1 MAGTV
6 PTTESAR
13 ATTTRELATAGRAR
27 RGPLLPILHAVMAEH
42 GWVSDEDIAV
52 IADVLNLSRA
62 DVHGVVSF
70 YHDFRRTPPPAHR
83 VQVCRGEACQAVGA
97 QALYAAA
104 QARFPA
110 GGDVEV
116 GEVFCLGNCALGPS
130 AVLDG
135 TLVGRLT
142 LERLDTA
149 AAGWTGMGPRRGPR
163 RHHVSGL
170 RGRGGAGF
178 PTGIKWPRPCS
189 RGRPLPHGRPQKY
202 VVCNADEGDSGTFA
216 DRMLMEGDPFTL
228 IEGMTIAG
236 IAVGATEGYVYIR
249 SEYPDAIATMRR
261 AIDVAR
267 RRGWLGRTSSAP
279 RASPSTWT
287 CASAPAPTSAARR
300 PRCSTASRASAASC
314 APSRRCPRS
323 QGLFGRRR
331 SSTTCSRSRRAR

>member
-13 ATTTRELATAGRAR
+13 ATTTRELATAGRAQ

-42 GWVSDEDIAV
+42 GWVSDEDMAV

-97 QALYAAA
+97 QAMYAAA

-142 LERLDTA
+142 LERLGTA
-149 AAGWTGMGPRRGPR
+149 AAGWT
-163 RHHVSGL
+163 
-170 RGRGGAGF
+170 A
-178 PTGIKWPRPCS
+178 
-189 RGRPLPHGRPQKY
+189 
-202 VVCNADEGDSGTFA
+202 
-216 DRMLMEGDPFTL
+216 
-228 IEGMTIAG
+228 
-236 IAVGATEGYVYIR
+236 
-249 SEYPDAIATMRR
+249 
-261 AIDVAR
+261 
-267 RRGWLGRTSSAP
+267 
-279 RASPSTWT
+279 
-287 CASAPAPTSAARR
+287 
-300 PRCSTASRASAASC
+300 
-314 APSRRCPRS
+314 
-323 QGLFGRRR
+323 
-331 SSTTCSRSRRAR
+331 